1 MKKIA
6 RNKLNAKSQK
16 IQGPVFLKIL
26 LIFKIDFFIIIHTLT
41 PKSGQR
47 KSLRNRYTF
56 ISISLH
62 FLMPSVVPFIQNLEL
77 KVLVICS
84 FELKLRFLS
93 NPPGPGDFIS
103 FTVHSNQSICKSDL
117 CRKTLAICS
126 KSSYNEQ
133 KSKIDT
139 LRVNEPQ
146 PWKEEHY
153 AYNSNTGYR

>member
-16 IQGPVFLKIL
+16 IQGPVFLKISK
-26 LIFKIDFFIIIHTLT
+26 IFKIDFLSIIHT
-41 PKSGQR
+41 SASFFFQR
-47 KSLRNRYTF
+47 KSLQNRYTF

-62 FLMPSVVPFIQNLEL
+62 FYYPSALPFIQMLNIRFLA
-77 KVLVICS
+77 ICS

-93 NPPGPGDFIS
+93 NPPGPGDFTS
-103 FTVHSNQSICKSDL
+103 FTVHSNLSMRKSDL

-133 KSKIDT
+133 KSKIGT
-139 LRVNEPQ
+139 LCTSEQ
-146 PWKEEHY
+146 K
-153 AYNSNTGYR
+153 S